1 VYEDVV
7 AAAVAA
13 SASHRMGSP
22 FDPEVQIGPLV
33 SEDQMDRVLG
43 YLDVGRQEGVDVRL
57 GGSRSGTCGFFVEP
71 TVIAGLDPRA
81 RLAQEEIFGPVV
93 GFIPFDTEDEALRI
107 ANDTEYGLAASVW
120 TSDVQRAHRV
130 ARGVESGVV
139 WINSYADTSPSVPF
153 GGVKQSGYGRECGEE
168 SIHSYT
174 QTKSIYCRIGPAP
187 TSAAAD

>member
-1 VYEDVV
+1 
-7 AAAVAA
+7 
-13 SASHRMGSP
+13 M
-22 FDPEVQIGPLV
+22 
-33 SEDQMDRVLG
+33 SEDQLDRVLG

-71 TVIAGLDPRA
+71 TVIAGSVA
-81 RLAQEEIFGPVV
+81 TCRLAQEEIFGPVV

-107 ANDTEYGLAASVW
+107 ANDTEYGLGRLGVDVGRAAGAS
-120 TSDVQRAHRV
+120 RR
-130 ARGVESGVV
+130 RGVESGVV

-153 GGVKQSGYGRECGEE
+153 GGIKQSGYGRECGEE